1 MPTNKH
7 EFDLSS
13 ASVAFDAVLVGGDAC
28 PDQGGG
34 GDAYPDQ
41 GGGDAYPKREEE
53 VWQEEE
59 VEQEEEAVKPKLDF
73 IGVARGD
80 PPQTPIKSIEAKL
93 KTSIWPRWT

>member
-1 MPTNKH
+1 MPSNKR

-41 GGGDAYPKREEE
+41 GGGGAYPKREEE

-59 VEQEEEAVKPKLDF
+59 VEQEEEAVKGIRERRSRRRRWCISRCLLLGSGVKVPKCE
-73 IGVARGD
+73 
-80 PPQTPIKSIEAKL
+80 SE
-93 KTSIWPRWT
+93 SN

>member
-1 MPTNKH
+1 MPSNKH

-41 GGGDAYPKREEE
+41 GGGGAYPKREEE

-59 VEQEEEAVKPKLDF
+59 AVKGIRERRSRRRWRRWCISRCLLLGSGVKVPKCE
-73 IGVARGD
+73 GE
-80 PPQTPIKSIEAKL
+80 SN
-93 KTSIWPRWT
+93 